1 MKLNKIYLLFISI
14 LFLTSMASK
23 MQVDGV
29 QASVQN
35 EKSQQIHKTESADFG
50 FMDFLFEE
58 DTTENEEDNL
68 FIPFSFSHFSS
79 FLFQR
84 ANAFHTY
91 SAFIPTK
98 AIAFLKT
105 PIFLTFRNIRL

>member
-1 MKLNKIYLLFISI
+1 
-14 LFLTSMASK
+14 MASK
-23 MQVDGV
+23 LQVDGV
-29 QASVQN
+29 QASIQ
-35 EKSQQIHKTESADFG
+35 KDQSQHFHKAESADFG

-58 DTTENEEDNL
+58 DTTENEDDNL
-68 FIPFSFSHFSS
+68 FIPFTFTHFSS

>member
-1 MKLNKIYLLFISI
+1 MKLNKTYFLFISL

-23 MQVDGV
+23 VQVDGV
-29 QASVQN
+29 QASILK

-58 DTTENEEDNL
+58 DTTENEDDNL
-68 FIPFSFSHFSS
+68 VTPFSLNPVSS
-79 FLFQR
+79 FLFPV
-84 ANAFHTY
+84 NKSISSTFTG
-91 SAFIPTK
+91 FPTK
-98 AIAFLKT
+98 AFAFLKT

>member
-1 MKLNKIYLLFISI
+1 
-14 LFLTSMASK
+14 MASK
-23 MQVDGV
+23 LQVDGV
-29 QASVQN
+29 QASLQ
-35 EKSQQIHKTESADFG
+35 KDQSQHFHKTESADFG

-58 DTTENEEDNL
+58 DTTENEDDNL
-68 FIPFSFSHFSS
+68 FIPFTFTHFSS

-84 ANAFHTY
+84 ANAFHTF

>member
-1 MKLNKIYLLFISI
+1 
-14 LFLTSMASK
+14 MASK
-23 MQVDGV
+23 FQAGV
-29 QASVQN
+29 EQASVQ
-35 EKSQQIHKTESADFG
+35 KDTTQHIHKTESADYG

-58 DTTENEEDNL
+58 DTTENEDDNL
-68 FIPFSFSHFSS
+68 FIPFTFTHFSS

-84 ANAFHTY
+84 ANTFHTY

>member
-1 MKLNKIYLLFISI
+1 MKLNRVYLLFISL

-23 MQVDGV
+23 LQVDGV
-29 QASVQN
+29 QASIQ
-35 EKSQQIHKTESADFG
+35 KDQKQHFHKTESADFG

-68 FIPFSFSHFSS
+68 FIPFTFTHFSS

-84 ANAFHTY
+84 ANAFHSF

>member
-1 MKLNKIYLLFISI
+1 MKLKKVFLLFTSL
-14 LFLTSMASK
+14 LFLTSLATKAEVDVVHASIQK
-23 MQVDGV
+23 DLTQH
-29 QASVQN
+29 
-35 EKSQQIHKTESADFG
+35 IHKTESADFG

-58 DTTENEEDNL
+58 DTTENEDDNL
-68 FIPFSFSHFSS
+68 FIPFTFTHFSS

-84 ANAFHTY
+84 ANTFHTY

>member
-1 MKLNKIYLLFISI
+1 MKLNKIYLLFISL

-29 QASVQN
+29 QASIQQ
-35 EKSQQIHKTESADFG
+35 ERTQQIHKTDVSDYG

-79 FLFQR
+79 FLFLR
-84 ANAFHTY
+84 ADAFKAT
-91 SAFIPTK
+91 STSNPIK

>member
-1 MKLNKIYLLFISI
+1 MKLNKIYLLFISL

-35 EKSQQIHKTESADFG
+35 EKSQQIHKTESTDYG

-58 DTTENEEDNL
+58 DTTENEEENL
-68 FIPFSFSHFSS
+68 FTPFTLSAIPSI
-79 FLFQR
+79 LFPAKNTFNR
-84 ANAFHTY
+84 FYA
-91 SAFIPTK
+91 SIPTK
-98 AIAFLKT
+98 AIAFTKT
-105 PIFLTFRNIRL
+105 PIFLIFRNIRL

>member
-1 MKLNKIYLLFISI
+1 MKLNKIYLLFISL

-23 MQVDGV
+23 LQVDGV
-29 QASVQN
+29 QASIQ
-35 EKSQQIHKTESADFG
+35 KDQSQHFHKTESADFG

-58 DTTENEEDNL
+58 DTTENEDDNL
-68 FIPFSFSHFSS
+68 FIPFTFTHFSS

-84 ANAFHTY
+84 ANAFHTF

>member
-1 MKLNKIYLLFISI
+1 MKLNKIYLLFITL

-29 QASVQN
+29 QASVQK
-35 EKSQQIHKTESADFG
+35 EKSQQIHKTESSDYG

-58 DTTENEEDNL
+58 DTTENEEESL
-68 FIPFSFSHFSS
+68 FTPFTLSTFPSILFPLKNTFTQAYSSH
-79 FLFQR
+79 
-84 ANAFHTY
+84 ATE
-91 SAFIPTK
+91 

-105 PIFLTFRNIRL
+105 PLFIVFRNIRL

>member
-1 MKLNKIYLLFISI
+1 MKHNKIYLLFISL

-23 MQVDGV
+23 VQVDGV
-29 QASVQN
+29 QASIQK

-50 FMDFLFEE
+50 FMDFLLEE

-68 FIPFSFSHFSS
+68 FTPFILSQVSS
-79 FLFQR
+79 LLFPV
-84 ANAFHTY
+84 NHTIL
-91 SAFIPTK
+91 SRFTGFPTK
-98 AIAFLKT
+98 AFAFLKT